1 MKLQGWYLYNSAFV
15 LKTETHCFIF
25 DYYPYAGEPRTG
37 SLDSGRLD
45 LQQIREFG
53 LPVTVFVSHA
63 HYDHFDKSI
72 FTWREELPEICYVLS
87 DDVPAPHGL
96 SSDCVLTVQAGRQ
109 YEWNGL
115 VIRTLLSTDQGVA
128 FFIRTP
134 GAVIYHAG
142 DLNFWDWEGESDAYR
157 RQMEQDYKGQIDC
170 IAGEQIDLA
179 FVPLDGRLEGTYWK
193 GLDYLM
199 RATDTRH
206 VVPMHF
212 RDQYE
217 VFDWL
222 RRQPEAQDYLSRV
235 QVLTHQG
242 QPFLFDVE

>member
-15 LKTETHCFIF
+15 LKTETQCFIF
-25 DYYPYAGEPRTG
+25 DYYPYAGEPHTG
-37 SLDSGRLD
+37 SLDAGRLD
-45 LQQIREFG
+45 LSQIREFG

-72 FTWREELPEICYVLS
+72 FAWQKELPEIHYVLS
-87 DDVPAPHGL
+87 DDVPAPYGL
-96 SSDCVLTVQAGRQ
+96 PSDSVLTVQAGRQ

-142 DLNFWDWEGESDAYR
+142 DLNFWDWEGESKAYR
-157 RQMEQDYKGQIDC
+157 SQMEQDYKEQINC
-170 IAGEQIDLA
+170 IVGERIDLA

-193 GLDYLM
+193 GLDYFM
-199 RATDTRH
+199 RTTETRH

-222 RRQPEAQDYLSRV
+222 HRQPEAQEYLDRV
-235 QVLTHQG
+235 QVLTHKG
-242 QPFLFDVE
+242 QSFVFDIE

>member
-1 MKLQGWYLYNSAFV
+1 M
-15 LKTETHCFIF
+15 
-25 DYYPYAGEPRTG
+25 
-37 SLDSGRLD
+37 
-45 LQQIREFG
+45 IR
-53 LPVTVFVSHA
+53 
-63 HYDHFDKSI
+63 I
-72 FTWREELPEICYVLS
+72 
-87 DDVPAPHGL
+87 
-96 SSDCVLTVQAGRQ
+96 
-109 YEWNGL
+109 
-115 VIRTLLSTDQGVA
+115 
-128 FFIRTP
+128 P

-157 RQMEQDYKGQIDC
+157 RQMEQDYKEQIDC

-222 RRQPEAQDYLSRV
+222 RRQPEAQDYLNRV